1 VKNKS
6 TVRSENEDKFKQ
18 CLKLRLE
25 GLSYSE
31 IQKVIPIA
39 KSTLQNWLTLG
50 GLTLTCKHLEIQ
62 LKKRIEKKKA
72 ATEASRLTRMRNREQ
87 FLKTAE
93 KKYSEFFTDQ
103 LFIMGIALYEAEGSK
118 YDECRLSNSDY
129 RVIKIFLLFLKKYFS
144 LNIKTNAKFSLFI
157 HETRKQ
163 DLSRILTFWSDK
175 LSVKKASFKIYW
187 KRNEVAKKRYNLD
200 YVGQIQVR
208 ITGMPYMTRILLLFS
223 DIIMK
228 PYLTTY

>member
-1 VKNKS
+1 VKNKN
-6 TVRSENEDKFKQ
+6 TVRSENKDKFKQ
-18 CLKLRLE
+18 CLKLRSE

-62 LKKRIEKKKA
+62 LNKRIEKQNV
-72 ATEASRLTRMRNREQ
+72 ATEASRLTRIRNREQ

-93 KKYSEFFTDQ
+93 ERYNKFFTDQ
-103 LFIMGIALYEAEGSK
+103 LFVMGIALYEAEGSK
-118 YDECRLSNSDY
+118 YDECRFSNSDY
-129 RVIKIFLLFLKKYFS
+129 RVIKIFLLFLEKYFS

-157 HETRKQ
+157 HETRRQ
-163 DLSRILTFWSDK
+163 DVSRILAFWSDK
-175 LSVKKASFKIYW
+175 LSVNKAAFKIFW
-187 KRNEVAKKRYNLD
+187 KRNEVAKKRNNLD

-208 ITGMPYMTRILLLFS
+208 ITGMPYMTRKLLLFS
-223 DIIMK
+223 GIIMK
-228 PYLTTY
+228 PYLTT